1 MVPIAVLRS
10 ASFNKTIF
18 WRLCQTFQ
26 TIFVVYQT
34 FVLAVALCVIWKQH
48 PEKLTG
54 AICSFPICLASGFL
68 DAHPEKGRAFSSR
81 NFFMCNLIGLSM
93 LFLAITSGESD
104 LQDHTFSFLGRQYP
118 ISSAAT
124 GAISSLFPFGLKNL
138 VMSVRKPGSLV
149 VFKGD
154 IVSVKLDRTVLVVLQ
169 AAQRLLASHGASNKT
184 LAKMASSAALDAST
198 QTQAANK
205 YRQLAFS
212 KEAKMTN
219 VVVPHD
225 QT

>member
-1 MVPIAVLRS
+1 
-10 ASFNKTIF
+10 
-18 WRLCQTFQ
+18 
-26 TIFVVYQT
+26 
-34 FVLAVALCVIWKQH
+34 
-48 PEKLTG
+48 
-54 AICSFPICLASGFL
+54 
-68 DAHPEKGRAFSSR
+68 
-81 NFFMCNLIGLSM
+81 
-93 LFLAITSGESD
+93 
-104 LQDHTFSFLGRQYP
+104 
-118 ISSAAT
+118 
-124 GAISSLFPFGLKNL
+124 
-138 VMSVRKPGSLV
+138 MSVRKPGSLV
-149 VFKGD
+149 LVTVLKGD